1 MRQCLLVATASLLLS
16 TQLHGQNPVTN
27 APTPTAASILEEAYQ
42 LSLSLNHPD
51 DRAAVLSLLIGAN
64 GSVQSERLTDWAIEL
79 FNAADSTSAPDSAQ
93 ESAMVALARVD
104 AGRAVEFF
112 RQQKVPSEKAS
123 EDTRTF
129 SALALFPALWAR
141 EARAQS
147 WLWRILRPGKAPQV
161 NIPMPL
167 LGRYFQNSLR

>member
-79 FNAADSTSAPDSAQ
+79 FNAADSTSAPDSA
-93 ESAMVALARVD
+93 
-104 AGRAVEFF
+104 
-112 RQQKVPSEKAS
+112 
-123 EDTRTF
+123 
-129 SALALFPALWAR
+129 
-141 EARAQS
+141 
-147 WLWRILRPGKAPQV
+147 
-161 NIPMPL
+161 
-167 LGRYFQNSLR
+167 